1 MEKKNSEL
9 KRFRRVGDIVNSF
22 LSEGYVLRIRSNS
35 VALIFVKLQH
45 QRNGNCITIKATEKD
60 ISIYKNQKRVHYETC
75 NYN

>member
-1 MEKKNSEL
+1 MGKTNFEL
-9 KRFRRVGDIVNSF
+9 KRFKRVGDIVNSF
-22 LSEGYVLRIRSNS
+22 LSEGYVMRIRSNS

-60 ISIYKNQKRVHYETC
+60 ITIFKNQKQVHHETC

>member
-1 MEKKNSEL
+1 MEKRNFEL
-9 KRFRRVGDIVNSF
+9 KRFKRVGDIVNSF

-45 QRNGNCITIKATEKD
+45 QRNGNYITIKATERD
-60 ISIYKNQKRVHYETC
+60 ITIFKNNLKVHYETC